1 MANAKYVPVEL
12 HPQPSAE
19 HLFSDQPTI
28 ETLENGAEEGN
39 EKKGV
44 EKWRRTLYIGSTLS
58 IVVLLFN
65 MSFVLW
71 AVTHRALED
80 GRGVLFTGDCDQARN
95 INRGLHLLINI
106 LSTILLSASNYGMQ
120 CLSSPT
126 RKDIDR
132 AHPKNKWL
140 DIGAP
145 GMRNL
150 SSIPRKKALLWTC
163 LVLSSLPL
171 HLIYNSAIFLTVSS
185 YGYLA
190 YVSDKPLPD
199 LVTGSPRLSHV
210 SQPSAGI
217 DEWDSTYQRLRNKA
231 AQGQIDRLDNK
242 DCISAYATSLQSKH
256 GSLLVQTDDFNS
268 TTLDIGFLTTNDV
281 RAYAPQKDPYSW
293 ICDYYLNTRDVA
305 DSEADT
311 PFCSSML
318 STILSDPGSWS
329 VTNTSS
335 SYSDQVQRYTVNSC
349 WSERLPDV
357 CKVEYSLVWAV
368 IVIACNV
375 AKAAILCGLSLS
387 LKDMP
392 ILTTGDAVVS
402 FLQDPDPTTK
412 GECLLSGKSADRDIV
427 ETTFSKRPR
436 RWASAVSKSR
446 WVLCMGLFIASICL
460 CVGLLIAGL
469 MGIQDTNMI
478 WKSGIGTVNSQT
490 MISPIGF
497 PTTLLPVTI
506 IVNTPQTVFS
516 MIYFTTNAIFST
528 MVLSSEWNSYALQR
542 KGLRVS
548 TAPKG
553 SQRST
558 YFLSLP
564 YRYALPLL
572 ALSTLLHWLISE
584 SLFLVSVEMYDA
596 TLARV
601 PSQDLISCGYSP
613 PAIVICLSTSCLLI
627 AYLVGISCRR
637 FKSGMPVAGSCS
649 LAISAACHL
658 DVQEMEDHG
667 RENGSHSE
675 VLRYRKQP
683 VETLPLK
690 WGVVTFYGE
699 GVGHCAFSS
708 VEVETPK
715 DGERYD

>member
-1 MANAKYVPVEL
+1 MVNAKYAPVEL

-19 HLFSDQPTI
+19 HS
-28 ETLENGAEEGN
+28 
-39 EKKGV
+39 
-44 EKWRRTLYIGSTLS
+44 TLYIGSISS

-71 AVTHRALED
+71 AVTHRALVN
-80 GRGVLFTGDCDQARN
+80 GRGVLFTGECDKARN
-95 INRGLHLLINI
+95 INRSLHLLINI
-106 LSTILLSASNYGMQ
+106 LSTVLLSASNYGMQ

-171 HLIYNSAIFLTVSS
+171 HLIYNSAIFLTMSS

-190 YVSDKPLPD
+190 YISDKPLPD
-199 LVTGSPRLSHV
+199 FVTGSPRLSHV
-210 SQPSAGI
+210 SQPSTGI
-217 DEWDSTYQRLRNKA
+217 DEWYSTYQRLQNKA
-231 AQGQIDRLDNK
+231 AKGQIDLLDNK

-256 GSLLVQTDDFNS
+256 GSLLIQTDDFNS

-281 RAYAPQKDPYSW
+281 KAYAPQKDPYSW
-293 ICDYYLNTRDVA
+293 ICDYYLNTRDIT
-305 DSEADT
+305 DREADT

-335 SYSDQVQRYTVNSC
+335 SC

-368 IVIACNV
+368 VVMACNV
-375 AKAAILCGLSLS
+375 AKAGILCGLSLS

-402 FLQDPDPTTK
+402 FLQNPDPTTR

-446 WVLCMGLFIASICL
+446 WVLCMALFLASICV

-469 MGIQDTNMI
+469 MGIQDTNTI
-478 WKSGIGTVNSQT
+478 WKSGISTVNSQT

-506 IVNTPQTVFS
+506 IVNTPQAVFS

-528 MVLSSEWNSYALQR
+528 MVLSKEWTSYALQR

-627 AYLVGISCRR
+627 AYLVGIGCRR
-637 FKSGMPVAGSCS
+637 FKTGMPVAGSCS
-649 LAISAACHL
+649 LAISAACHF
-658 DVQEMEDHG
+658 DVQEMKDHG
-667 RENGSHSE
+667 RESGSHNE
-675 VLRYRKQP
+675 VLLYEEQP

-690 WGVVTFYGE
+690 WGVVPFYGE

>member
-1 MANAKYVPVEL
+1 M
-12 HPQPSAE
+12 
-19 HLFSDQPTI
+19 
-28 ETLENGAEEGN
+28 
-39 EKKGV
+39 
-44 EKWRRTLYIGSTLS
+44 
-58 IVVLLFN
+58 
-65 MSFVLW
+65 
-71 AVTHRALED
+71 
-80 GRGVLFTGDCDQARN
+80 
-95 INRGLHLLINI
+95 
-106 LSTILLSASNYGMQ
+106 
-120 CLSSPT
+120 
-126 RKDIDR
+126 
-132 AHPKNKWL
+132 
-140 DIGAP
+140 
-145 GMRNL
+145 
-150 SSIPRKKALLWTC
+150 
-163 LVLSSLPL
+163 
-171 HLIYNSAIFLTVSS
+171 SS

-190 YVSDKPLPD
+190 YVSDKPLTD
-199 LVTGSPRLSHV
+199 FVTGSHRLSNV
-210 SQPSAGI
+210 TQSYPGI
-217 DEWDSTYQRLRNKA
+217 DEWYSTYQRLQNKA
-231 AQGQIDRLDNK
+231 AKGQIDRLDNK

-256 GSLLVQTDDFNS
+256 GSLLIQTDDFNS

-281 RAYAPQKDPYSW
+281 GAYAPQKDPYSW
-293 ICDYYLNTRDVA
+293 ICDYYNHAEKVY
-305 DSEADT
+305 DT
-311 PFCSSML
+311 AYAIYLCSSIL
-318 STILSDPGSWS
+318 SDILSDPGSWS
-329 VTNTSS
+329 VTYTNS
-335 SYSDQVQRYTVNSC
+335 SYSDQVPRYTVNSC

-357 CKVEYSLVWAV
+357 CKVEYSLVWTV

-375 AKAAILCGLSLS
+375 AKAGILCGISFS

-402 FLQDPDPTTK
+402 FLRDPDPTTK

-446 WVLCMGLFIASICL
+446 WVLCMALFLASSCV
-460 CVGLLIAGL
+460 CVGLLVTGL
-469 MGIQDTNMI
+469 IGIQDTNTI

-490 MISPIGF
+490 MISPYGF

-516 MIYFTTNAIFST
+516 MIYFTTNAIFSI
-528 MVLSSEWNSYALQR
+528 MVLSAEWNSYAPQR

-572 ALSTLLHWLISE
+572 VLSTLLHWLISQ

-596 TLARV
+596 TLARD
-601 PSQDLISCGYSP
+601 PSHDLISCGYSP
-613 PAIVICLSTSCLLI
+613 LAIVICLSTSCLLI
-627 AYLVGISCRR
+627 AYLVGIGCRR

-658 DVQEMEDHG
+658 DVQEIKDHG

-675 VLRYRKQP
+675 VLLHEKQP
-683 VETLPLK
+683 VETLPLR
-690 WGVVTFYGE
+690 WGVVPFYGE